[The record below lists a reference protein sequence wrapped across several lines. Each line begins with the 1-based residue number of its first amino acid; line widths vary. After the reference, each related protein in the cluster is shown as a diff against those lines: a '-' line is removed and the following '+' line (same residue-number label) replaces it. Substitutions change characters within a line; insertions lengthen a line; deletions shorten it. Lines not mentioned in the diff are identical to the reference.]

1 MSGTHTHT
9 QTHTRREREREGD
22 RERETER
29 EAEERGC
36 RRPLKLERIQGREEE
51 NFGLMSGVL
60 PFHGDAAE
68 YENDP
73 RVEASYPVPCGPAR
87 AGCNGRSARG
97 AARVGGSSWSGLAS
111 QQQSNEL
118 KGMWQ
123 YRMMQR
129 LYKREEKTDFGRK
142 SRAFSGKITR
152 DLSQG
157 RLTRTDFTANMDMR
171 EASLEQSKQAAAA
184 GKKQKSVVVNAV
196 QASAMGI
203 GAGATMAERLA
214 VTKTHVVRISR
225 RRIWVS
231 CREGRAR

>member
-1 MSGTHTHT
+1 MAHTRTHRHTHA
-9 QTHTRREREREGD
+9 EREREGD

-73 RVEASYPVPCGPAR
+73 RVREAIVPVLR
-87 AGCNGRSARG
+87 AAQRELDVMDDPREVQRLVVRRAL
-97 AARVGGSSWSGLAS
+97 VSGFGITATDR
-111 QQQSNEL
+111 NEL
-118 KGMWQ
+118 KAMWQ

-142 SRAFSGKITR
+142 SRAFSGKVTR

-157 RLTRTDFTANMDMR
+157 RLTRTDFTANWTCKR
-171 EASLEQSKQAAAA
+171 PPANRA
-184 GKKQKSVVVNAV
+184 
-196 QASAMGI
+196 
-203 GAGATMAERLA
+203 
-214 VTKTHVVRISR
+214 SR
-225 RRIWVS
+225 RLPAETEECSSECRPS
-231 CREGRAR
+231 CVYGDWQEPQWLTSCCQA